1 MNVQFDAMADFVL
14 RQDAGSIP
22 KDALDYAA
30 LMMLD
35 TMGIAIAGMDMDAG
49 VIARGTAN
57 ALYASNDPEMSAR
70 MMFDGRTVSLAGA
83 AFAAATAIDN
93 LDGHDGYAP
102 VKGHIGV
109 AVLPTLVTLMQQ
121 CPEMSGPDA
130 LAHVAV
136 AYEVAGRAGL
146 SLHGTV
152 EDYHTS
158 GAWNALGVAAM
169 AARMRGL
176 SKSQL
181 RQALGIAE
189 YHGPRSQMMREIANP
204 TMLHD
209 GSGMGAFVGISA
221 AIMAEQGFTGAPAIT
236 VESEQTSVYWSDLGQ
251 DWLVTRQYV
260 KPYPI
265 CRWAHGAIDATRK
278 VMQNRDLQPEQIE
291 TIEVRTF
298 REGVAL
304 FQGIPDTTSRAQYS
318 LPFAV
323 AAYVLN
329 GRIGVEQISGEGLSD
344 ARVHEM
350 VSRIR
355 VCESND
361 HNARFPA
368 QRTADVTVTLTDG
381 TKLESGLVD
390 ARGGSDTPF
399 SRAEIVEKYDSFAE
413 QFAGRNRSRDI
424 KDVLMGLTDPNSRLS
439 DLNNLIFEPL

>member
-1 MNVQFDAMADFVL
+1 
-14 RQDAGSIP
+14 
-22 KDALDYAA
+22 
-30 LMMLD
+30 
-35 TMGIAIAGMDMDAG
+35 
-49 VIARGTAN
+49 
-57 ALYASNDPEMSAR
+57 
-70 MMFDGRTVSLAGA
+70 
-83 AFAAATAIDN
+83 
-93 LDGHDGYAP
+93 
-102 VKGHIGV
+102 
-109 AVLPTLVTLMQQ
+109 
-121 CPEMSGPDA
+121 MSGTDA
-130 LAHVAV
+130 LAHVEV

-169 AARMRGL
+169 AARMRKL
-176 SKSQL
+176 SKEQL

-278 VMQNRDLQPEQIE
+278 VMQDHDLQPEQIE

-329 GRIGVEQISGEGLSD
+329 GKIGVEQISGEGLSD
-344 ARVHEM
+344 SRVHEM
-350 VSRIR
+350 ISRIR

-413 QFAGRNRSRDI
+413 QFAGQNRSRDI